1 MLENLREH
9 TREEARS
16 LRTAE
21 QQDISRHHRLGEELV
36 RFGRISRML
45 AKIGI
50 GGAAWHTLE
59 LQRIEGRVLARR
71 ELFGDFCECRDDL
84 GDDTATQTTFV

>member
-1 MLENLREH
+1 MLENLRDH
-9 TREEARS
+9 TREEVRS

-21 QQDISRHHRLGEELV
+21 QQDISRHHRLGEELA

-50 GGAAWHTLE
+50 GSAAWHTLE

-71 ELFGDFCECRDDL
+71 ELFGDFCECGDS
-84 GDDTATQTTFV
+84 GDDTTTQATSV